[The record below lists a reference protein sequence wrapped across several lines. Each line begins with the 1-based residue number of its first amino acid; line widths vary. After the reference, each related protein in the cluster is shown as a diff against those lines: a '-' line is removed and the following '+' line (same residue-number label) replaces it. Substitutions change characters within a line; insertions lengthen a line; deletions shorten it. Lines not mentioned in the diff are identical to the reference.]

1 MIDIHTHI
9 LPGIDDGSETLEDS
23 IQMIKQA
30 IDIGV
35 KIICATPHVLNDP
48 SLAFEEKINQAYQF
62 LLSQVRK
69 RKLMVKL
76 ILGSEIYLR
85 QDISS
90 LNRFNFFSFNQTGKY
105 ILLELPVGLIPPGV
119 DRLIYDLRLD
129 DITPIIAHPER
140 SIGEKNQIKEF
151 EKFVHLG
158 AMIQINAGSLLD
170 HFGSTSRKMANLL
183 LRQNLVHFLASDAH
197 DPYSRSIATLTEGFR
212 RISRLVGHTKAE
224 ELVWDNPL
232 KILQGEKLF
241 GDKKEETTSLNYNWE
256 HCNTQANPKPY
267 NLEVKN
273 EVY

>member
-9 LPGIDDGSETLEDS
+9 LPGIDEGSETMEDS

-30 IDIGV
+30 IDAGI
-35 KIICATPHVLNDP
+35 KIICATPHVLNGP
-48 SLAFEEKINQAYQF
+48 SLAFEEKINQAYQL

-90 LNRFNFFSFNQTGKY
+90 LNRFNFFSFNQSGKY

-158 AMIQINAGSLLD
+158 AMIQINAGSLLG
-170 HFGSTSRKMANLL
+170 HFGSTSRKMVNLL
-183 LRQNLVHFLASDAH
+183 LRQNLAHFLASDAH
-197 DPYSRSIATLTEGFR
+197 DPYSRSVATLAEGFK
-212 RISRLVGHTKAE
+212 RISRLVGNTKAE
-224 ELVWDNPL
+224 ELVWDNPS
-232 KILQGEKLF
+232 KMLQGEKLF
-241 GDKKEETTSLNYNWE
+241 GDEKKETTSL
-256 HCNTQANPKPY
+256 TITGSILTPQANPKPY
-267 NLEVKN
+267 NLEVSN